1 MKVLILIIGLVV
13 LSTGCNSIS
22 QEQVKKSSKDNIEKI
37 TDFKASEP
45 VVNRYIEDIL

>member
-22 QEQVKKSSKDNIEKI
+22 QESVNGEKI
-37 TDFKASEP
+37 INFKASEP
-45 VVNRYIEDIL
+45 VINRYIEDIL